1 MLFTQLLDQIT
12 PEPSEINISPDWMQG
27 RAAFGGLGAALV
39 YQAMRLQV
47 PSEVPVRCL
56 HVSFVG
62 PISAEPLRIEAEVL
76 RQGKSV
82 SQVVAKGLQNGE
94 TKIMILGSFGTARES
109 VINVEAPAPAL
120 GRSVEQCQQMPYIEG
135 MMPAFTQHFD
145 FRYGTAF
152 PFSGSSDSRLEGYVR
167 FKDPEPTN
175 NEAHLL
181 ALIDAW
187 PPAALALLSKPAASS
202 SLSWTIEFIQ
212 PQAGLGPE
220 EFSVYSADIIESS
233 NGYAHVRAKIWN
245 EQGDLIAISQQTTT
259 HFA

>member
-1 MLFTQLLDQIT
+1 MLFTHLLDQIT
-12 PEPSEINISPDWMQG
+12 SKPCELEISADWMQG

-39 YQAMRLQV
+39 YQSMRLQV
-47 PSEVPVRCL
+47 PAEVPVRCL

-62 PISAEPLRIEAEVL
+62 PISAEPLQLESEVL

-82 SQVVAKGLQNGE
+82 SQVMGKGIQNGE
-94 TKIMILGSFGTARES
+94 TKIVILGSFGAARASEIT
-109 VINVEAPAPAL
+109 VAAPKPDV
-120 GRSVEQCQQMPYIEG
+120 SKPVQQCQQMPYIEG

-145 FRYGTAF
+145 FRYGTPL
-152 PFSGSSDSRLEGYVR
+152 PFSGSEDSRLEGYVR
-167 FKDPEPTN
+167 FKTAEPKN

-187 PPAALALLSKPAASS
+187 PPAALSLLSKPASSS
-202 SLSWTIEFIQ
+202 SLSWTIEFVQ

-220 EFSVYSADIIESS
+220 EFSVYSADIVESS

-245 EQGDLIAISQQTTT
+245 EQGELIAISQQTTT